1 MTVVRL
7 RASAGDAMQ
16 ANVKSFCETGT
27 LSYSLDAATAALR
40 SSVSSMRVVT
50 AQAFGPRS
58 AAGGGSEPERNR
70 REVAAE
76 TWSVD
81 RDSFGPTPLQLMQSV
96 GEAYRAQKD
105 RIILCLKLLHGSVD
119 YVLCADNL
127 FLYEHVRRRSW
138 NPSSRLFL
146 WTGCGG
152 TPKM

>member
-1 MTVVRL
+1 MRTNAEGVCARGLSANGDRAVTVVRL

-40 SSVSSMRVVT
+40 SSVSNMRVVT

-70 REVAAE
+70 REVTAE

-81 RDSFGPTPLQLMQSV
+81 RDSFDPTSLQLMQSV

-105 RIILCLKLLHGSVD
+105 RIIECL
-119 YVLCADNL
+119 N
-127 FLYEHVRRRSW
+127 E
-138 NPSSRLFL
+138 NP
-146 WTGCGG
+146 TE
-152 TPKM
+152 TPF